1 MEEIIQ
7 LSQLSPIQK
16 QTLHARYIPAVK
28 SASRKHAIFGTVYWL
43 CMAVSVLGGVAT
55 TIFLASGAGKNA
67 SETLTYVFAVISS
80 VSGSMMILV
89 KSLKINEFYFNDI
102 SGDLESLVWILIT
115 ATVPDWDGFVA
126 QFDALQK
133 RERGKLQEIAAEM
146 QDRHIREAANAHDDS
161 SQE

>member
-16 QTLHARYIPAVK
+16 QTLRVRYIPAVK
-28 SASRKHAIFGTVYWL
+28 SAARKHAIFGTIYWA

-80 VSGSMMILV
+80 IAGTMMILV
-89 KSLKINEFYFNDI
+89 KSLKINEFYFNNI

-115 ATVPDWDGFVA
+115 ATVPDWDSFVV

-146 QDRHIREAANAHDDS
+146 QDRHARGVRVSVEEH
-161 SQE
+161 E